1 MDIKTINDAVE
12 ILKKQHPG
20 IIPIYLTLFDDCPVI
35 AATFDKSDPF
45 LTQFYL
51 IDLSKKDA
59 HTIAVNTC
67 LDSLANA
74 LKGYCYEFSTV

>member
-1 MDIKTINDAVE
+1 MDSKTINNAVD
-12 ILKKQHPG
+12 ILKKQYPG
-20 IIPIYLTLFDDCPVI
+20 IIPIYLTVFDNLPVI

-51 IDLSKKDA
+51 IDLSKKEA
-59 HTIAVNTC
+59 HVIAVNTC

-74 LKGYCYEFSTV
+74 LKGYYYEFSTV